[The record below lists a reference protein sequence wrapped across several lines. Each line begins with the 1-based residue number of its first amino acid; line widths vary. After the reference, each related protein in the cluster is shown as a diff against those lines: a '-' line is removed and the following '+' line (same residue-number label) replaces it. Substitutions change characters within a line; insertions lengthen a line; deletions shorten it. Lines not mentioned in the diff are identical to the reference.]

1 MNYVTLS
8 NLQLP
13 NCVHIF
19 ATTVAFFEKMLSIR
33 HKMLPAWINCR
44 RYDVVTVPAKGV
56 YSELCYHYWF
66 VGVLYALLRAC
77 CEFCAAVSCVQ
88 VVLVLLSLCCVWQD
102 MFVPFTIDSVVELTL
117 GANQKL
123 ADAKRLQW
131 NVKDFGLTAAGLSV
145 ISCY

>member
-1 MNYVTLS
+1 
-8 NLQLP
+8 
-13 NCVHIF
+13 
-19 ATTVAFFEKMLSIR
+19 
-33 HKMLPAWINCR
+33 
-44 RYDVVTVPAKGV
+44 
-56 YSELCYHYWF
+56 
-66 VGVLYALLRAC
+66 
-77 CEFCAAVSCVQ
+77 
-88 VVLVLLSLCCVWQD
+88 VLLSLCCVWQD